1 MPPLCYKQGWGY
13 GCRHS
18 GGLGLPARPCGGG
31 AIPSRPRPLLREATP
46 GPTWPRPPRSARGT
60 PGAVVRAVPEPP
72 PPPWAAPRRCC
83 R

>member
-31 AIPSRPRPLLREATP
+31 AILPRPRPLVLEATP
-46 GPTWPRPPRSARGT
+46 SPTWPRPRSARGT

>member
-31 AIPSRPRPLLREATP
+31 AIPHRPRPLVLEATP
-46 GPTWPRPPRSARGT
+46 TPTWPRPPRSARGM

-72 PPPWAAPRRCC
+72 PPWAAPRRCC